1 MTCRLQRWMTQDFVF
16 IAPHAFFHVVAVEP
30 QRFILQPSPGDE
42 KSPSLFVLVRDQGQP
57 WSLDECFPSIA
68 VELFGAESSTEWN
81 LSTIQLFGRE
91 GRSAT
96 GRPSS
101 AAAGEEVAGLTV
113 VNGRGNRLWVFGW
126 RSSVRDR
133 DKTEK
138 GFDALMQ
145 GLQLRVDEVGEKM
158 LLSQFHRQEK
168 MRHSALAA
176 NDASGT
182 AIKHGAASSEW
193 DERFASALGENETS
207 RVSQFFAEAIALE
220 EQPYGAPMPLGASRI
235 GGGPDL
241 VPGTWP
247 SDARGM
253 RHPFLMQIDLA
264 EVKAACRTMTPLP
277 DEGLL
282 SFFVHDDALLVDI
295 VYAPSGSSLVRHDM
309 TEADIEASSAAV
321 RIVAELDPDT
331 PVGML
336 PHTEGDLVTVE
347 LMADGSLKFAHTSDP
362 VWAVGEPGCSF
373 EALSDERWATAAT
386 ARLLPRPTRTFD
398 RLAARTHLEETGLGS
413 IDDLI
418 ETYEDFE
425 LAEAGRQAGAGQP
438 QVHQMLGYATI
449 RGGHDCR
456 VEAAEH
462 GLSRGWSDLGD
473 PTAWGILVRLPAG
486 SSTGRIFCDASD
498 LVIMVPVADL
508 ASNRFDRCVLLSG

>member
-1 MTCRLQRWMTQDFVF
+1 MTYRLQRWKTQDFVF
-16 IAPHAFFHVVAVEP
+16 TAPRPFFHVVAVEP

-42 KSPSLFVLVRDQGQP
+42 KSPSLSVLVRDQGQP
-57 WSLDECFPSIA
+57 WSLDERFSFIA
-68 VELFGAESSTEWN
+68 ADLFGAESSADWQ
-81 LSTIQLFGRE
+81 LAPIQLFGRE
-91 GRSAT
+91 GRTAT
-96 GRPSS
+96 GIILS
-101 AAAGEEVAGLTV
+101 AAANEEVAGLIL
-113 VNGRGNRLWVFGW
+113 VNGRSNRLWAFGW
-126 RSSVRDR
+126 RSSAHDRDR
-133 DKTEK
+133 TEK
-138 GFDALMQ
+138 GFEVLMQ
-145 GLQLRVDEVGEKM
+145 GLQARVDETGEKI
-158 LLSQFHRQEK
+158 LLAQFHQQEK
-168 MRHSALAA
+168 KRHSDPTEI
-176 NDASGT
+176 NGPGT
-182 AIKHGAASSEW
+182 AIEHGAASSEW

-207 RVSQFFAEAIALE
+207 RVAPFFAETIALE
-220 EQPYGAPMPLGASRI
+220 EQPYGEPVPLGASRI

-264 EVKAACRTMTPLP
+264 EVKAACRTMAPLP

-373 EALSDERWATAAT
+373 EALSDERWATAAS
-386 ARLLPRPTRTFD
+386 ARLLPRPTRKFD
-398 RLAARTHLEETGLGS
+398 RLAAQTHLEETGLGS

-418 ETYEDFE
+418 ETCEDFE

-486 SSTGRIFCDASD
+486 SATGRTFWDADD

-508 ASNRFDRCVLLSG
+508 ATTKFDRCVLLSG

>member
-1 MTCRLQRWMTQDFVF
+1 MTYRVQRWMTQDFVF
-16 IAPHAFFHVVAVEP
+16 SAPHAFFHVVAVEP

-57 WSLDECFPSIA
+57 WSLDERFPSIA
-68 VELFGAESSTEWN
+68 ADLFGADSPTEWN

-91 GRSAT
+91 GRSGT
-96 GRPSS
+96 ETPSS
-101 AAAGEEVAGLTV
+101 AATGEEVAGLTL
-113 VNGRGNRLWVFGW
+113 VNGRGSRLWAFGW
-126 RSSVRDR
+126 RSLARDR
-133 DKTEK
+133 DETSK
-138 GFDALMQ
+138 GFDALML

-158 LLSQFHRQEK
+158 LLSQFHQQQK

-182 AIKHGAASSEW
+182 SIKHGATSSEW
-193 DERFASALGENETS
+193 DERFASALGESKRS
-207 RVSQFFAEAIALE
+207 RVTQFFAETIALE
-220 EQPYGAPMPLGASRI
+220 EQPYGEPVPLGASRI

-253 RHPFLMQIDLA
+253 RHPFLMQINLA
-264 EVKAACRTMTPLP
+264 EVKAACRTMAPLP
-277 DEGLL
+277 DEGLS
-282 SFFVHDDALLVDI
+282 SFFVHDDALLIDI
-295 VYAPSGSSLVRHDM
+295 VYTPSGLSLVRHDM
-309 TEADIEASSAAV
+309 TEAVIEASSAAV
-321 RIVAELDPDT
+321 QIAAELDPDT

-336 PHTEGDLVTVE
+336 PHTEGDLVTAE

-362 VWAVGEPGCSF
+362 VWSVGEPGCSF
-373 EALSDERWATAAT
+373 EALSDERWATAAS

-398 RLAARTHLEETGLGS
+398 RLAAETHLEETGLGS

-418 ETYEDFE
+418 ETCEDFE

-462 GLSRGWSDLGD
+462 ALSRGWSDLAD

-486 SSTGRIFCDASD
+486 SATGRTFWDADD